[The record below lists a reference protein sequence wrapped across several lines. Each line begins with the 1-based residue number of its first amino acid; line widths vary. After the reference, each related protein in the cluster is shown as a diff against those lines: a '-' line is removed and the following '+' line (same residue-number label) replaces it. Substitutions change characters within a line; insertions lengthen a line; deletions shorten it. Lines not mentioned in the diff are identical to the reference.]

1 MGENNPQ
8 AYQIQN
14 VSPAIASGFLIN
26 GSNDSINYLQHN
38 GGLDYFGNIVSH
50 NFPTHYWCFL
60 MVLYSIVLT
69 NKYLIFHLDGQFSLL
84 IC

>member
-1 MGENNPQ
+1 MGQNNPQ

-14 VSPAIASGFLIN
+14 GSPAIGSGFLIN

-38 GGLDYFGNIVSH
+38 GGLTILEILFLIISH
-50 NFPTHYWCFL
+50 L
-60 MVLYSIVLT
+60 ILELSMVLYSMVPI
-69 NKYLIFHLDGQFSLL
+69 NKYLIFQLDGQFSLL